1 MSIDAWQWYRSK
13 QRKPNPKTSLSTAR
27 DVVSARAKKR
37 NPFQAY
43 VDPSRPSHC
52 HRIFHV
58 LLRPWPRHFFE
69 MRGGNSRGQPTSA
82 RTHAPHFARR
92 RRKRD
97 CETRFHLEKRRAWTT
112 KSIVEKSLVVRASGG
127 RQYPS
132 SRSNAFANM
141 ILNRKSSR
149 GGVGR
154 HPKTR
159 RGRAIWGVYLFRI
172 LLRLNPP

>member
-43 VDPSRPSHC
+43 VDPSRPTATGSSTYCCAHGRVTFSKCEGGILAASPQAHARMLHTSH
-52 HRIFHV
+52 
-58 LLRPWPRHFFE
+58 
-69 MRGGNSRGQPTSA
+69 GGAGNVTARLAFILKSGAPGQQRVS
-82 RTHAPHFARR
+82 
-92 RRKRD
+92 
-97 CETRFHLEKRRAWTT
+97 WN
-112 KSIVEKSLVVRASGG
+112 KSLVVRASGG

-141 ILNRKSSR
+141 ILNRKSSS